1 VDNAD
6 NIYVADTYN
15 HRIQKF
21 DSSGNFLTTWGAL
34 GSGNGQFNQSFGIAQ
49 DHTGNIYVSDAG
61 NYRVQ
66 KFGLLPALSLIKT
79 SNDLSPQAGQRIT
92 YTLSIIEQAGVK
104 ATDGV
109 IRDNLPSGLALAG
122 PVNLE
127 GAVGTLGSPPILVSG
142 LTISAGFRITV
153 TYPVT
158 VNTNQLPGTIIRNTA
173 SISSAEVTTPI
184 TSSQDITIANE
195 TVFTPKTYLPLLL
208 KQ

>member
-1 VDNAD
+1 V
-6 NIYVADTYN
+6 
-15 HRIQKF
+15 
-21 DSSGNFLTTWGAL
+21 GWL